1 MNRPIRKVA
10 IALMLLLAAIF
21 INMNV
26 VQVADNNSYNDTGK
40 YADNRLPILAQ
51 YSSPRGQIDAQ
62 GAALAKSRATNDELK
77 YLRQYANGPVYA
89 PVVGFD
95 SIIYGTDGIEAAED
109 KVLSGSDPRQF
120 GRKIADL
127 FTGRNPT
134 GGNVELTLSK
144 AAQEAAYA
152 AMKGPNGQLRR
163 GAVVAIDPTTGR
175 VLAAVSTPSYDPN
188 KLSSHDTDGMQKY
201 YAALQKDASQPML
214 NRALNQLYP
223 PGSVFKVI
231 VSAAALKDGVK
242 PTDQVPA
249 PNAYWPFGGRSGP
262 CNGSTACIQ
271 NFGGE
276 TCQNGSTAQ
285 LIFAFAKSCNTAFA
299 QLAVER
305 LKGPAVA
312 AEAQKF
318 GFDGN
323 QLSIPLPV
331 TKSTVGSQ
339 ADLADPGSLAHSSF
353 GQQDVRMT
361 PLQGA
366 MIAAAVANGGRL
378 MTPYLVQQE
387 LSSNFSVLSSTTPN
401 QLAQVLDS
409 TQNQQLEQMMEA
421 VVTAPEGTGQAAQIS
436 DMAGVTVGGK
446 TGTADTGIFHNGV
459 QTPPHAWFC
468 GFALANGVPKIAVA
482 VVIENG
488 GVSGDETTG
497 GLAAAPV
504 AKAVMEA
511 YLKSPQ
517 SR

>member
-10 IALMLLLAAIF
+10 IALVLLLAAIF

-26 VQVADNNSYNDTGK
+26 VQVADNNTYNDTGK
-40 YADNRLPILAQ
+40 YADNRLPVLAQ

-62 GAALAKSRATNDELK
+62 GTALAKSVATNDELK
-77 YLRQYANGPVYA
+77 YLRQYPLAAVYA
-89 PVVGFD
+89 PITGFD
-95 SIIYGTDGIEAAED
+95 SIVYGTDGIEAAQD

-120 GRKIADL
+120 GRQIADL
-127 FTGRNPT
+127 FTGRNPR

-144 AAQEAAYA
+144 AAQQAAYA

-163 GAVVAIDPTTGR
+163 GAVVALDPTTGA

-188 KLSSHDTDGMQKY
+188 KLSSHDTDGISAY
-201 YAALQKDASQPML
+201 YAALQKDPAQPML

-231 VSAAALKDGVK
+231 VSAAALKAGLK

-249 PNAYWPFGGRSGP
+249 PNAYWPFGGTGSCR
-262 CNGSTACIQ
+262 GSTACIE

-285 LIFAFAKSCNTAFA
+285 LIYAFAKSCNTAFA

-305 LKGPAVA
+305 LKGPAIA
-312 AEAQKF
+312 SEAQKF

-331 TKSTVGSQ
+331 AKSTVGTQ
-339 ADLADPGSLAHSSF
+339 ADLAEPGSLAHSSF

-366 MIAAAVANGGRL
+366 MIAAAVANGGML
-378 MTPYLVQQE
+378 MTPYLVRQE
-387 LSSNFSVLSSTTPN
+387 LSSNFSVLSNTSPTEMG
-401 QLAQVLDS
+401 QVLDS
-409 TQNQQLEQMMEA
+409 AQNQQLEQMMQA

-436 DMAGVTVGGK
+436 DINGITVGGK

-468 GFALANGVPKIAVA
+468 GFGLVNGVPKIAVA

-517 SR
+517 GR